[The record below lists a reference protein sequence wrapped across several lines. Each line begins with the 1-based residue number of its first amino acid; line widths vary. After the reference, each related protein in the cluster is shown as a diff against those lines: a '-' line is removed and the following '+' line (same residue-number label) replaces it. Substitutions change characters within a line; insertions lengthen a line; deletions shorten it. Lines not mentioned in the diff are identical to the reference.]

1 MSDSPPKTP
10 VRLLI
15 WALRPHRRRVAA
27 LGGIQALL
35 VAGTIAMPLLIGVAV
50 DQLTLGRTDAVLVTA
65 AEIALL
71 GCVLAALKAV
81 Q

>member
-10 VRLLI
+10 LRLLI

-27 LGGIQALL
+27 LGASRPYSY
-35 VAGTIAMPLLIGVAV
+35 AGTIAMPLLIGVAV

-71 GCVLAALKAV
+71 GCVSPP
-81 Q
+81 